1 MESSPFGLLA
11 ALLLVVAG
19 VIAGWVNTI
28 AGGGSLLTVPALM
41 WYGLPVDVANGTS
54 RVAVLVQGATAV
66 YGFFREGKLETK
78 LLWPIALPSVVG
90 AALGAYVAT
99 LIPNEVLTPLVVA
112 TLVIMAAS
120 MFLQPGKFAP
130 AAGAES
136 LDPRGHPKAFAALLL
151 AGFYGGF
158 LQAGV
163 GIVLLFVFARLLRID
178 LVRGNGLKVAVIF
191 IYSLVVVA
199 IFAASARVAIVSGS
213 LLAVGQMAGALLGV
227 RFTVRM
233 GPAVVQK
240 VLFVVIVLLAIA
252 LLFK

>member
-1 MESSPFGLLA
+1 
-11 ALLLVVAG
+11 
-19 VIAGWVNTI
+19 
-28 AGGGSLLTVPALM
+28 
-41 WYGLPVDVANGTS
+41 VANGTS

-99 LIPNEVLTPLVVA
+99 RIPNEVLTPLVVA
-112 TLVIMAAS
+112 TLVVMAAS

-130 AAGAES
+130 PEGAEP
-136 LDPRGHPKAFAALLL
+136 LDPRAHPRALGALLL

-163 GIVLLFVFARLLRID
+163 GILLLFVFARLLRID

-199 IFAASARVAIVSGS
+199 IFAVSARVAIVSGS
-213 LLAVGQMAGALLGV
+213 LLAVGQMVGALLGV

-233 GPAVVQK
+233 GQAALQK
-240 VLFVVIVLLAIA
+240 VLFVVIVLLAVA

>member
-1 MESSPFGLLA
+1 MESSAFEVLA
-11 ALLLVVAG
+11 ALLLMIAG

-130 AAGAES
+130 PEGAEP
-136 LDPRGHPKAFAALLL
+136 LDPRGQPRAIAALLL

-199 IFAASARVAIVSGS
+199 IFAASARVAIASGCV
-213 LLAVGQMAGALLGV
+213 LAVGQMAGALLGV

-233 GPAVVQK
+233 GQAVVQK
-240 VLFVVIVLLAIA
+240 VLFVVILLLAIA